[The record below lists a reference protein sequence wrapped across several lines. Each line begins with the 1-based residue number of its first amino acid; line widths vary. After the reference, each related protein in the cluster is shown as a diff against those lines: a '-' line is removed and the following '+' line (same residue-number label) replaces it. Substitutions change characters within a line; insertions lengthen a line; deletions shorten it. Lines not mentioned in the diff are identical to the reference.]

1 MNERK
6 KSVCHRFDPG
16 SCHHYFCL
24 APGLDF
30 MRSELD
36 GAAASGYDPDVQMG
50 TARQK
55 DMERNAATPLIAG
68 RYEIRRAIGSGGG
81 GAVFEAWDTQLRRRV
96 AIKRWNAPEPMLDD
110 PGGTERLWREAM
122 TLAAIQHPNILTI
135 HDFGVDDEGP
145 YVITEFVDGETL
157 DRAVERG
164 PFDRE
169 AFADA
174 AQQILEAL
182 IAAHQ
187 SGLIHRDI
195 KPQNIMRTRLAS
207 GAWQYKILDFGLARF
222 VSRPTVQS
230 LEGNTSI
237 YGSILYIA
245 PEQLRHQP
253 LDARTDIYA
262 VGCLCYYM
270 LSGRKAIEGDTIPEL
285 ITRHLEH
292 QVQPLS
298 AWRPDLPAELC
309 DWVLKAMAADPGDR
323 FPSAGAALAALGRAL
338 PGAIRKTTIRIT
350 LPGASSPA
358 ALPSVER
365 GAHPPFPRKT
375 GSITAPPPAASR
387 AAVWLW
393 APPTAAA
400 LLLAAVGA
408 GVLFRHRPDAGGEAS
423 GAIRYVTVETPSPT
437 DSTIVENVI
446 TAWSPDIA
454 AERRPLV
461 QKYFEQLRDLEG
473 PKWGSIGAILE
484 TLATFQFNATLN
496 SNEFTTLCN
505 LTYHDDTGRTLGEL
519 DVVIW
524 NRRENRAEVVFE
536 AVVSD
541 QLHRKATSSRNQ
553 VKRFEAA
560 VKKRQVAQILYPY
573 DDKWTFDQAQFEQAR
588 IEILGNQGAIAA
600 GFDAEVD
607 ITRPE
612 ADFLQRKIIDYR
624 KARDAG
630 F

>member
-1 MNERK
+1 M
-6 KSVCHRFDPG
+6 
-16 SCHHYFCL
+16 
-24 APGLDF
+24 
-30 MRSELD
+30 
-36 GAAASGYDPDVQMG
+36 QMG

-55 DMERNAATPLIAG
+55 DMERNASTPLIAG

-110 PGGTERLWREAM
+110 PEGTERLWREAM

-270 LSGRKAIEGDTIPEL
+270 LSGRNAIEGDTIPEL

-298 AWRPDLPAELC
+298 DWRPDLPPQLC
-309 DWVLKAMAADPGDR
+309 DWVMKAMSAEPNDR
-323 FPSAGAALAALGRAL
+323 FSSAAAALAALGQAL

-350 LPGASSPA
+350 LPGASSPVA
-358 ALPSVER
+358 APPGER

-375 GSITAPPPAASR
+375 GPVAPPPPAAPR
-387 AAVWLW
+387 AAAWLW

-408 GVLFRHRPDAGGEAS
+408 AVLLRHRPDPQAPGK
-423 GAIRYVTVETPSPT
+423 ITYVTVEAPSPT

-446 TAWSPDIA
+446 TAWPATLA
-454 AERRPLV
+454 AERRPLI
-461 QKYFEQLRDLEG
+461 QQYFEQLRDLRG
-473 PKWGSIGAILE
+473 FKWGSIGIVLDALAAI
-484 TLATFQFNATLN
+484 QFNATLN
-496 SNEFTTLCN
+496 TNEFKVLTH
-505 LTYHDDTGRTLGEL
+505 LTYHDATGKTVGEL
-519 DVVIW
+519 DIVIW
-524 NRRENRAEVVFE
+524 NLRENRAEVVYE
-536 AVVSD
+536 SAVSD
-541 QLHRKATSSRNQ
+541 QLHRKAVSSRNQ
-553 VKRFEAA
+553 LQRFVES
-560 VKKRQVAQILYPY
+560 VRKRQIGHILCPREP
-573 DDKWTFDQAQFEQAR
+573 KWTFDQSQFDQAR

-600 GFDAEVD
+600 GFDVEVD

>member
-1 MNERK
+1 MENNSQK
-6 KSVCHRFDPG
+6 K
-16 SCHHYFCL
+16 
-24 APGLDF
+24 
-30 MRSELD
+30 
-36 GAAASGYDPDVQMG
+36 
-50 TARQK
+50 
-55 DMERNAATPLIAG
+55 LIAD

-110 PGGTERLWREAM
+110 PAGTERLWREAM

-145 YVITEFVDGETL
+145 YVITEYVDGETL
-157 DRAVERG
+157 DRAIARG

-195 KPQNIMRTRLAS
+195 KPQNIMRTRLAGGS
-207 GAWQYKILDFGLARF
+207 WQYKILDFGLARF

-270 LSGRKAIEGDTIPEL
+270 LSGRNAIEGDTIPDL

-292 QVQPLS
+292 RVKPL
-298 AWRPDLPAELC
+298 AEWQPDLPPELC
-309 DWVLKAMAADPGDR
+309 DWVMKAMAAEPGDR
-323 FPSAGAALAALGRAL
+323 FPSAAAALAALGQAL
-338 PGAIRKTTIRIT
+338 PGSIRKTTIRIT

-358 ALPSVER
+358 VPPPVDR
-365 GAHPPFPRKT
+365 G
-375 GSITAPPPAASR
+375 APPPFLRKTAPVVAVPAAARS
-387 AAVWLW
+387 AAWLW
-393 APPTAAA
+393 VPPTAAA

-408 GVLFRHRPDAGGEAS
+408 GVLLRHRPDPEAP
-423 GAIRYVTVETPSPT
+423 GKITYVTVDAPSPT

-446 TAWSPDIA
+446 TAWPPEIA
-454 AERRPLV
+454 AERRPLI
-461 QKYFEQLRDLEG
+461 QRYFEQLRDQWG
-473 PKWGSIGAILE
+473 FKWGSIGIVLDA
-484 TLATFQFNATLN
+484 LAMMQFNATLDT
-496 SNEFTTLCN
+496 NEFKVLTH
-505 LTYHDDTGRTLGEL
+505 LTYHDATGKTVGEL

-524 NRRENRAEVVFE
+524 NLRENRAEVVYE
-536 AVVSD
+536 SAVSD
-541 QLHRKATSSRNQ
+541 QLHRKAVPSRNQ
-553 VKRFEAA
+553 LNRFVEA
-560 VKKRQVAQILYPY
+560 VRHRQVHHILCPREP
-573 DDKWTFDQAQFEQAR
+573 DRTFDQSQFDQAR

-600 GFDAEVD
+600 GFDVEVD
-607 ITRPE
+607 VTRPE
-612 ADFLQRKIIDYR
+612 ANFLQRKIIDYR
-624 KARDAG
+624 KARDTG